1 MRTRIGYQK
10 SRNNSSK
17 KKGFRDTDDDF
28 LPPDQIKE
36 ENNIDEYGSNNN
48 KKRILSSKVVSKLI
62 NPRIPPKSKDHGSM
76 SNEEKLKGYSKDE
89 NDDNS
94 YESFGAH
101 TSLTESYN
109 TIPGMSNS
117 LSLNVR
123 NKNDFLAVPSTD
135 GIETPVMNKRAQ
147 MQNVPS
153 LREPEDELNFTP
165 QLPIHD
171 FNIPTLPESPPRVT
185 TLPTTPPKEN
195 SPTKKTKSKVS
206 RIAKLFS
213 VKAPVQKKTTIQS
226 TRSPMRDN
234 HLKSKPVSQVPSSP
248 ASSVSS
254 AYLQWPGTQDKKG
267 KTSAI
272 YLDDDSVILED
283 QEKQSRDQ
291 NFKQDSNIQDLEK
304 RTINNKKMN
313 PTDTALA
320 EIVQEAPVQLSEHGI
335 ESSKPSSNVLS
346 SSPEIKSLNIHNLFG
361 GSSTTSKKLHGNS
374 SYEKKVD
381 SWDVDS
387 SIPGASP
394 KQENMRLSK
403 SLDNIDPSK
412 IHLHQTN
419 NYQQTKNYP
428 FKDNSEHKIDTDIVQ
443 DSLQHYQP
451 LSAAALAA
459 KDKLN
464 PLPRHI
470 NGARIPGYRGFI
482 DKRCELPNLM
492 DDESSIAESSFYE
505 NRYFQTQS
513 NEQISDQVQYYDS
526 ESDVFDGL
534 SSHAPSTTPSANHQ
548 IDRFTSSQQ
557 EYTKYGV
564 KKAPIYHS
572 DRKSNLVSPMHE
584 NIHSFEDEGYYFS
597 DDNSSA
603 SERSEPYFDLSQYLI
618 DPDSI
623 KKLVKKF
630 RRFCRESPKQDRVYA
645 DDLKKAFA
653 LFEMRS
659 RVMETDIERSLQRRG
674 GTVVV
679 DDIVLTSYRMS
690 LMRIRDIVIVSKA
703 WRDGASPRDVFTAAL
718 LTRRDT
724 HAYFVKRYT
733 RNTPRNISADTQGK
747 KHRRSKSF
755 DSTFSFGSGSGS
767 SKFSRGYYYLEERR
781 WMDDLD
787 FALMVCPS
795 LGPQNMRGFDMFTMG
810 DCHSLLLK
818 LSSERCSQIRAELD
832 EATASQIE
840 AEDIMNDEMAN
851 DVMSEAEISYL
862 EAMARVKALSR
873 QLVVTEKAFFHV
885 KTRIESLISKYQR
898 LLTTMQYD
906 EDDDSHSENSI
917 NSYSASDE
925 ESESE
930 YDSERDHL
938 ARRARRAEL
947 IAEVTTRQS
956 ILVKQE
962 AERIAAQKEQELEE
976 LQRKLAELE
985 TKSSMEREELQR
997 MLDVERQLSHVSNSL
1012 HDAKSSIIEDQ
1023 SKLEAKERVKAMF
1036 RERSKSTS
1044 KKLSSASKSNNR
1056 EEINEQEM
1064 FQHVEFYERSL
1075 KNL

>member
-10 SRNNSSK
+10 SRNNSSSK
-17 KKGFRDTDDDF
+17 KKGFRKSVLDTNNPELALVLDTDDDF

-36 ENNIDEYGSNNN
+36 NNIDEYGSNNN
-48 KKRILSSKVVSKLI
+48 KKPSLSSKVVSKLI
-62 NPRIPPKSKDHGSM
+62 NPRIPPKSTDHDSM

-101 TSLTESYN
+101 TYLTESFN

-147 MQNVPS
+147 LQIVDPSHLISGRENYVPS

-234 HLKSKPVSQVPSSP
+234 HLKSKPGSQVPSSP

-254 AYLQWPGTQDKKG
+254 TYLQWPGTQDKKG

-291 NFKQDSNIQDLEK
+291 NFKQDSNIQDTEK
-304 RTINNKKMN
+304 TINNKKMN

-320 EIVQEAPVQLSEHGI
+320 EIVQEAPVPLSEHGI
-335 ESSKPSSNVLS
+335 ESSKPSSHVLS

-361 GSSTTSKKLHGNS
+361 GPSTTSKKSHGNS
-374 SYEKKVD
+374 IYEKKVD
-381 SWDVDS
+381 LWDVES

-419 NYQQTKNYP
+419 NYQQTTNYP

-470 NGARIPGYRGFI
+470 NGARIPGYLGFI

-505 NRYFQTQS
+505 NRYFQTQQ
-513 NEQISDQVQYYDS
+513 NEEISDQVQYYDS

-534 SSHAPSTTPSANHQ
+534 SSHAPSTTFSSNHQ

-557 EYTKYGV
+557 EYTKYSV
-564 KKAPIYHS
+564 QKAPIYHS

-584 NIHSFEDEGYYFS
+584 NIHPVEDEGYYFS

-659 RVMETDIERSLQRRG
+659 RVMETDIERCLQRRG

-718 LTRRDT
+718 LTRRNT
-724 HAYFVKRYT
+724 HAYFVKRQP
-733 RNTPRNISADTQGK
+733 RNTPRNISTDTQGK
-747 KHRRSKSF
+747 KHRRNKSF

-818 LSSERCSQIRAELD
+818 LSSERCSVSTL
-832 EATASQIE
+832 
-840 AEDIMNDEMAN
+840 
-851 DVMSEAEISYL
+851 YF
-862 EAMARVKALSR
+862 LSS
-873 QLVVTEKAFFHV
+873 LN
-885 KTRIESLISKYQR
+885 KTY
-898 LLTTMQYD
+898 
-906 EDDDSHSENSI
+906 SI
-917 NSYSASDE
+917 NNFFG
-925 ESESE
+925 
-930 YDSERDHL
+930 
-938 ARRARRAEL
+938 
-947 IAEVTTRQS
+947 I
-956 ILVKQE
+956 
-962 AERIAAQKEQELEE
+962 
-976 LQRKLAELE
+976 
-985 TKSSMEREELQR
+985 
-997 MLDVERQLSHVSNSL
+997 NSC
-1012 HDAKSSIIEDQ
+1012 
-1023 SKLEAKERVKAMF
+1023 
-1036 RERSKSTS
+1036 SKSGPS
-1044 KKLSSASKSNNR
+1044 LMKQLQVKLK
-1056 EEINEQEM
+1056 
-1064 FQHVEFYERSL
+1064 L
-1075 KNL
+1075 KTL